1 MKERRQSGAEE
12 SAAALLAAAQ
22 QMVTAARQ
30 ARFDVDDAAAAAGR
44 LSEAVRRLCDA
55 TAAVL
60 AWWDGF
66 SSAQVAAARR
76 QVGAALSDLG
86 HVGSVQRLQPAVKVA
101 VSELRRFVEL
111 CQQLGG
117 ELPCDR
123 SRRLLAAQLRHI
135 LLCAQ
140 LLPAAA
146 VCRCVHPLNSYAKMP
161 LDLAVRGLTESAA
174 EAADLLCTPTD
185 SRRPGDS
192 AAADG
197 GFVRSTD
204 GLLRLLERCPQPGF
218 AAQAQPLL
226 EEFLAHALAVGQCAG
241 GSEGERVSRAC
252 QQVLEQFSAAASLQ
266 GVTAERRGEFVLACQ
281 LLADQ
286 LELAEH
292 LVNSALLR
300 LIVDTFTEPT
310 QQLDALV
317 RAASCEAPDG
327 PDLEWVVVGHDLA
340 ADRVFQV
347 CGLATACS
355 TDADKLTLIRAGLLM
370 LETLEPE
377 VYPAATL
384 LRAAPNDPAARQH
397 LAAIRDRWRLTLMEV
412 RDCLDQIMDPLAFCK
427 AVEAAQTA
435 LAARMKDMLYDQVT
449 DPLLELAG
457 KVISLGLRLG
467 QFMMDQVRGFPHIT
481 EAVLLVN
488 RAVSQ
493 LPGSVRSVAERPADL
508 GAHRLLQKVVQVVV
522 TYVHRLRVL
531 LESQDDEQTA
541 VLDGLGDVGEGEAA
555 GAASQTLLSDV
566 NQLPVDE
573 TRPLCSRV
581 RSRLAASSRTFNSER
596 SRHGATVA
604 NTELSLDIS
613 KYLSFHSQGHRNAS
627 LRLRAVRVDLTPLV
641 PRAPPV
647 SGADTSAPQTDD
659 APGPAPETGPT
670 LGPDPEPPEE
680 MLALDAD
687 EVAAELSSLSELI
700 DAQPATDL
708 SHILDSL
715 SELAAELS
723 QDVRDTE
730 RSLRLAPAAAVRRQ
744 RAAPPPPA
752 GRQPPGWPTYGT
764 AGGGAETC
772 VTPSCGGGQLSS
784 RPGEA
789 EPGRR
794 AAPAAEGTEDRSER
808 SATEC

>member
-1 MKERRQSGAEE
+1 
-12 SAAALLAAAQ
+12 
-22 QMVTAARQ
+22 
-30 ARFDVDDAAAAAGR
+30 
-44 LSEAVRRLCDA
+44 
-55 TAAVL
+55 
-60 AWWDGF
+60 
-66 SSAQVAAARR
+66 
-76 QVGAALSDLG
+76 
-86 HVGSVQRLQPAVKVA
+86 
-101 VSELRRFVEL
+101 
-111 CQQLGG
+111 
-117 ELPCDR
+117 
-123 SRRLLAAQLRHI
+123 
-135 LLCAQ
+135 
-140 LLPAAA
+140 
-146 VCRCVHPLNSYAKMP
+146 MP
-161 LDLAVRGLTESAA
+161 LELAVRGLTESAA
-174 EAADLLCTPTD
+174 EAADLLCAPTD

-310 QQLDALV
+310 QHLDALV

-384 LRAAPNDPAARQH
+384 LRAAPDDPAARQH

-531 LESQDDEQTA
+531 LESQDDEQTT

-555 GAASQTLLSDV
+555 DAASQTLLSDV

-613 KYLSFHSQGHRNAS
+613 KYLSFHSQ
-627 LRLRAVRVDLTPLV
+627 
-641 PRAPPV
+641 
-647 SGADTSAPQTDD
+647 
-659 APGPAPETGPT
+659 
-670 LGPDPEPPEE
+670 PDPEPPEE

-723 QDVRDTE
+723 HDVRDTE
-730 RSLRLAPAAAVRRQ
+730 RSLRLGPAAAVRRQ
-744 RAAPPPPA
+744 RPAPPPPA

-794 AAPAAEGTEDRSER
+794 AAPAGERTEDTSER
-808 SATEC
+808 QRYRVLIAGGKAGMMAVVVKRMSARVDDVSTLKAVFFSYWLQEIMPGSLRSIMLT